1 MCGIIGYVG
10 SENAVP
16 IIVEGLKKLEYRGYD
31 SAGIAV
37 YGERGFFDV
46 VKQKGRLAALKE
58 RLNEYSLKGYMGIG
72 HTRWATHGEP
82 SDVNSHPHVGNQN
95 KIAVVHNGIIENYKQ
110 LKGYLETKGIYFM
123 SQTDS
128 EVIAQLAEY
137 YYNGNI
143 METVIKVANRLE
155 GSYALGI
162 MCVDYPGTLIAIKK
176 DNPLIIGISG
186 HGNFIASDLPAVL
199 KHTNKVYYLNDK
211 EIAVLGKGL
220 AEFYN
225 MDKDLIQK
233 TQETVTWSLD
243 SAEKGGYQ
251 HFMLKEIMEQPKV
264 LRDTIHSAISG
275 CGNKMVIDNIDI
287 TKFNKIVFAAC
298 GSAYNAGF
306 AAKYVFERLLRLPSI
321 EVELA
326 SEFRYR
332 DAVVDGKTL
341 VILISQSGETADT
354 IAAMRE
360 AKSKGAVTLSIV
372 NVVGSTIA
380 KEADYCLFTAAGPE
394 IAVATT
400 KAFSAQLALL
410 YILAVRF
417 ASRLGKLPAATL
429 GMKGTE
435 DKLQTDTLGV
445 TTVAP
450 LGMKKTEE
458 ELKDD
463 MLGVTTGAPLG
474 VKGTEDELM
483 KEIEELPEKAGI
495 ILEQIDAVQKYAS
508 TCVSYKSIFFIG
520 RNIDYAIALEGS
532 LKLKEISYIHSEA
545 YAGGELKHG
554 TISLIEEDTL
564 VVAISTCER
573 LYGKLMSN
581 VEQVISRGAKVL
593 LIGNSPDVKPDGK
606 LSIISLP
613 ESCELFSISLSVI
626 VLQLFSYYIAANKGL
641 DIDKPRNLAKSVTVE

>member
-16 IIVEGLKKLEYRGYD
+16 IIVDGLKKLEYRGYD

-37 YGERGFFDV
+37 YGQDGFDV
-46 VKQKGRLAALKE
+46 VKQKGRLAALE
-58 RLNEYSLKGYMGIG
+58 GRLTECPVEGFTGIG

-82 SDVNSHPHVGNQN
+82 SDINSHPHVGNQS

-110 LKGYLETKGIYFM
+110 LKERLERKGIDFA

-137 YYNGNI
+137 YYKGNI
-143 METVIKVANRLE
+143 LETVVKVTNRLE

-162 MCVDYPGTLIAIKK
+162 MCIDDPDTLIAIKK
-176 DNPLIIGISG
+176 DNPLIIGVSEHG
-186 HGNFIASDLPAVL
+186 HFIASDVPAVL
-199 KHTNKVYYLNDK
+199 KHTNKVYYLEDK
-211 EIAVLGKGL
+211 EIAVLK
-220 AEFYN
+220 
-225 MDKDLIQK
+225 KDSIQFFNIDMEPVQK
-233 TQETVTWSLD
+233 TLETVTWSLD
-243 SAEKGGYQ
+243 SAEKGGYP
-251 HFMLKEIMEQPKV
+251 HFMLKEITEQPKV
-264 LRDTIHSAISG
+264 LQDTINSAIVSG
-275 CGNKMVIDNIDI
+275 ENKNIIDNLDVSN
-287 TKFNKIVFAAC
+287 FNKIVITAC

-306 AAKYVFERLLRLPSI
+306 IAKYVFERLCRFPSI

-326 SEFRYR
+326 SEFRYK
-332 DAVVDGKTL
+332 DAVIDEKTL

-372 NVVGSTIA
+372 NVVGSTIS
-380 KEADYCLFTAAGPE
+380 KEADFCLFTAAGPE

-400 KAFSAQLALL
+400 KAFSTQLVLL
-410 YILAVRF
+410 YILAIRF
-417 ASRLGKLPAATL
+417 SVKLKKITPEAESELLADIASIP
-429 GMKGTE
+429 
-435 DKLQTDTLGV
+435 
-445 TTVAP
+445 
-450 LGMKKTEE
+450 KKAES
-458 ELKDD
+458 
-463 MLGVTTGAPLG
+463 
-474 VKGTEDELM
+474 
-483 KEIEELPEKAGI
+483 
-495 ILEQIDAVQKYAS
+495 ILEQVDSIQKYAAS
-508 TCVSYKSIFFIG
+508 CVGYKSIFFIG

-564 VVAISTCER
+564 VVAISNCER
-573 LYGKLMSN
+573 LYGKIMSN

-593 LIGNSPDVKPDGK
+593 MIGNALKTEASDN
-606 LSIISLP
+606 LSFICLP
-613 ESCELFSISLSVI
+613 EISDLFSSSLSVI
-626 VLQLFSYYIAANKGL
+626 VLQLFSYYVAANKGL